1 MARSRFVKPMALG
14 LLGVLA
20 VCAVPTLALTNSG
33 GAPPARTGAP
43 GEATCSSAGCHVDGT
58 GGMGNLNTGPGT
70 LTVEVPE
77 AYRPG
82 EPVEVQVRL
91 AQAGRARFGF
101 QLTVRNAQNQYVGTL
116 ERPAPDSTRFAGAST
131 EYVTHT
137 SRSTRQVDAAVW
149 RMRWVPPAEDAG
161 PVTFYAAGN
170 ASNANG
176 SSTGDDIY
184 TAQTT
189 LSADVSASRED
200 LPETLRPLTVHAAY
214 PNPAAAFTTLTY
226 ELARPA
232 AVSVAVFDA
241 TGRRVYHEVLGVQP
255 VGTHGT
261 TLDLE
266 ALPAGFYYGALTAGA
281 YRQVQ
286 PFLIAR

>member
-1 MARSRFVKPMALG
+1 MVCPGSMKPMVLG
-14 LLGVLA
+14 LLFLFV
-20 VCAVPTLALTNSG
+20 VCTGPTLALTNSG

-58 GGMGNLNTGPGT
+58 GGMGNLDTGPGT

-82 EPVEVQVRL
+82 EPVEVRVRL

-116 ERPAPDSTRFAGAST
+116 VRTVPDSTRFAGAST

-137 SRSTRQVDAAVW
+137 SRSTQQVDAAVW
-149 RMRWVPPAEDAG
+149 RLRWVPPAGDAG

-176 SSTGDDIY
+176 TTTGDDIY
-184 TAQTT
+184 TAQAT
-189 LSADVSASRED
+189 LSVAVSASREN
-200 LPETLRPLTVHAAY
+200 LPERLRPVTVHPAY
-214 PNPAAAFTTLTY
+214 PNPATTYTTLTY
-226 ELARPA
+226 KLARPA
-232 AVSVAVFDA
+232 EVIVDIFDT
-241 TGRRVYHEVLGVQP
+241 TGRRIYQEALGVQP

-286 PFLIAR
+286 PFLVTR